1 MSDITDHDSAV
12 PAEHYASGTE
22 AFAAPAAPFAPEAG
36 IGVSLSVGVFGFS
49 VIMLGLAEAH
59 VFTPAAAGIFVPVA
73 LGLGATGLIFGGVF
87 EMRAN
92 NTFAGTF
99 SLLYAG
105 FLIATGLIL
114 RTFSPDIIKAAGA
127 AGFGDAF
134 GSWLLLWCVFT
145 LGLAVA
151 AWHIN
156 MPAFLAFML
165 LALAYLL
172 LGLANIGNPGT
183 TVNFLTKAGGWVL
196 IADGLAAWYLSWG
209 LAVNSVIGDRIP
221 LFPYP
226 YSTARAKEAPAD
238 ITPMPAA

>member
-1 MSDITDHDSAV
+1 MSDITDHDDAR
-12 PAEHYASGTE
+12 AAHYASQAD
-22 AFAAPAAPFAPEAG
+22 AFTPPAEPFAPQAG

-49 VIMLGLAEAH
+49 VIMLGLASAH
-59 VFTPAAAGIFVPVA
+59 VFNPAASGIFVPVA

-92 NTFAGTF
+92 NVFAGTF

-145 LGLAVA
+145 AGLTYA
-151 AWHIN
+151 AYYVN
-156 MPAFLAFML
+156 MPAFMAFAL
-165 LALAYLL
+165 LAVAYLL
-172 LGLANIGNPGT
+172 LGLANIGNPGS
-183 TVNFLTKAGGWVL
+183 TVNFLAKAGGWVL

-209 LAVNSVIGDRIP
+209 LAVNSVVGDRIP
-221 LFPYP
+221 LYPYP
-226 YSTARAKEAPAD
+226 YSTATAQEAPAD
-238 ITPMPAA
+238 ITPMPVS